1 MKNILLILADCARS
15 EKTIVELPG
24 ASPYTR
30 RSAPLP
36 FLDRLRARGTT
47 WTHLCAVSSTTTPN
61 LASLFTGLLPVGHG
75 IVEHSRHSLREGV
88 RTVAEI
94 LREHG
99 YHTYA
104 EFTGPLIAEVGLDRG
119 FDHYRYRDRS
129 EYLHTG
135 FRPYLEQ
142 FLPAL
147 QEPWFLCLHFWEAHM
162 PYQNPPPFDSA
173 AYGLTAYDRAL
184 SLLDH
189 QLRALFD
196 AWDPARTCLVY
207 CGDHGERL
215 VEDFALNAA
224 HGGGE
229 QAVLTAF
236 QTLGAASGGGFDYDA
251 WFALARELF
260 GEVTA
265 RIYAHNVLGHG
276 FHLTEELV
284 RVPLVIMDGDRCRPG
299 AVRRDLASQPDLG
312 ATLLDLAGVP
322 PAAGL
327 PQGRSLLAGL
337 GADTV
342 YIEANGSGGRQ
353 YPARCYLHGART
365 SRWKYWRL
373 EAPGLTHCVLWD
385 LAQDPR
391 ETRDVLAEHPQLA
404 ARLDRFVDASLAA
417 SAGAAESA
425 GAVRCAAAID
435 GAPEAAE
442 AGARAARIEQKMREL
457 GYL

>member
-15 EKTIVELPG
+15 EKTVVELPG

-36 FLDRLRARGTT
+36 FLDRLRERGTT
-47 WTHLCAVSSTTTPN
+47 WTQLCAVSSTTTPN

-75 IVEHSRHSLREGV
+75 IVEHSRHSLRAGV

-104 EFTGPLIAEVGLDRG
+104 EFTGPVIPEVGLDRG

-135 FRPYLEQ
+135 FRSYLER
-142 FLPAL
+142 FLPVL

-162 PYQNPPPFDSA
+162 PYQNPPPFDST

-189 QLRALFD
+189 QLHALFD
-196 AWDPARTCLVY
+196 AWDPARTCLLY

-215 VEDFALNAA
+215 VEDYALNAA
-224 HGGGE
+224 HGGRE

-251 WFALARELF
+251 WFALARERF
-260 GEVTA
+260 GEITA

-276 FHLTEELV
+276 FQLTEELI

-299 AVRRDLASQPDLG
+299 AVRDDLASQSDLG
-312 ATLLDLAGVP
+312 ATLLDLAGLP
-322 PAAGL
+322 PGAWL
-327 PQGRSLLAGL
+327 PLGRTLLAGP
-337 GADTV
+337 GAGTV

-353 YPARCYLHGART
+353 YPARCYLRGART

-373 EAPGLTHCVLWD
+373 EAPGLTHRVLWD
-385 LAQDPR
+385 LARDAR
-391 ETRDVLAEHPQLA
+391 ETRDVLDEQPDVA

-417 SAGAAESA
+417 SARATAGAARPPDPAKLEES
-425 GAVRCAAAID
+425 GQ
-435 GAPEAAE
+435 AE
-442 AGARAARIEQKMREL
+442 SARAARIEQKMREL